1 MYPIFRLALS
11 ILNAKR
17 AGPLE
22 PLGTNVSTHIC
33 WPWDLDFYFELN
45 NGRTLTLNDLN
56 RIPLALRTGL
66 ISVMRREKWGLTVA
80 GASVR
85 YRRRVRMFDRITI
98 TSRLVCW
105 DDKFFYLEQSMWV
118 RGNATSNVLY
128 RIALVD
134 SSGIVKT
141 ELISKSLGFEGP
153 SPETPSWIEAWIEA
167 ERRRPWPPEG
177 DYLPDNKKK

>member
-1 MYPIFRLALS
+1 MYPFFRLALS
-11 ILNAKR
+11 MFR
-17 AGPLE
+17 ASRAA
-22 PLGTNVSTHIC
+22 PLGRYDTHVSTHIC

-45 NGRTLTLNDLN
+45 NGRTLSLYDLN

-66 ISVMRREKWGLTVA
+66 IAAMRREGWGLTVA

-85 YRRRVRMFDRITI
+85 YRRRVRAFDRITI
-98 TSRLVCW
+98 TSRLICW
-105 DDKFFYLEQSMWV
+105 DEKFFYLDQSMWV
-118 RGNATSNVLY
+118 RDNATSHVLY

-134 SSGIVKT
+134 NAGIVAP
-141 ELISKSLGFEGP
+141 ELISKSLGLEGP
-153 SPETPSWIEAWIEA
+153 SPEMPNWIEAWIEA